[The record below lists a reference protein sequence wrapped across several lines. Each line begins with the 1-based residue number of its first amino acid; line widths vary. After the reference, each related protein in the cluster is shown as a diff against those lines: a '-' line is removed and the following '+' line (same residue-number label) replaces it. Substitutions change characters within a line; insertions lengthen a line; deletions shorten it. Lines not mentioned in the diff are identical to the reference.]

1 MRRHHVRQ
9 YWQQHILWYIPLYE
23 QQMGI
28 ASSTVLLLA
37 YCHFKKSCAQENKIS
52 PQFHP
57 KCTKS
62 LATLTNAHQQIF
74 QCIVTN
80 EMEKSCDWLLI
91 YHIEVLLWHCS
102 IIIIPFYIC
111 CWLLS
116 LWHQSHVDAN
126 QENVITYMCQWRSV
140 CCRCIQLS
148 SYTHDND
155 RCKLQKASFVL
166 IHCLLLCYK
175 QTSYVQQMWSEKIL
189 RRVDKCDF
197 FSFTDYHTRW

>member
-1 MRRHHVRQ
+1 MTIILLFVTISKTKIFWEMVRRHHVRQ

-116 LWHQSHVDAN
+116 LLHQSRVDAN
-126 QENVITYMCQWRSV
+126 QENVITYMSMYWMEV
-140 CCRCIQLS
+140 G
-148 SYTHDND
+148 
-155 RCKLQKASFVL
+155 
-166 IHCLLLCYK
+166 LLPLYPNVFL
-175 QTSYVQQMWSEKIL
+175 YIW
-189 RRVDKCDF
+189 
-197 FSFTDYHTRW
+197 